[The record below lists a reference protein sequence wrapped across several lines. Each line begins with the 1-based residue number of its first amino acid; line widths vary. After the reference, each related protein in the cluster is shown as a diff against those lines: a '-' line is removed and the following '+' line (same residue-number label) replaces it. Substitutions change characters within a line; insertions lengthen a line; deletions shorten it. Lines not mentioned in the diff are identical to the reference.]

1 MGATAAR
8 AITLH
13 TRLTQLGFEPQGHS
27 PVEEN
32 GSGNLKLRMR
42 HDSLMFAKFGITDEN
57 EPRIKCIEAGNRLN
71 KSKSETIS
79 VDALSW
85 CDILFASDLEAKTCQ
100 DFEAKARQA
109 RSKDASKSDRRED
122 GTAEDTSSKRAKST
136 KGSSNSDRTHASHSS
151 KGSSGKKEDE
161 TKRGK
166 EAERGANTVHATM
179 TIHGTPAQV
188 MDFNNAVRDMRSS
201 KASTDDKGPKIIA
214 SHLLSQKLQ
223 VLSRPASLHSSVT
236 VRGGTVQTG

>member
-1 MGATAAR
+1 MQVQQEQRERQLRERSLSMHGSHSSDSDLRGTA
-8 AITLH
+8 L
-13 TRLTQLGFEPQGHS
+13 
-27 PVEEN
+27 
-32 GSGNLKLRMR
+32 LKKMDPEIYELLRMR

-57 EPRIKCIEAGNRLN
+57 ELRIKCNEASNRLN
-71 KSKSETIS
+71 KSKPDEI
-79 VDALSW
+79 VADALSW
-85 CDILFASDLEAKTCQ
+85 CDMLFAAKQDL
-100 DFEAKARQA
+100 EAKARQT
-109 RSKDASKSDRRED
+109 RSNDASKSDRRED

-188 MDFNNAVRDMRSS
+188 MNFNNAVRDMKSS

-214 SHLLSQKLQ
+214 LHLLSQKAGHQIDQ
-223 VLSRPASLHSSVT
+223 VRVID
-236 VRGGTVQTG
+236 